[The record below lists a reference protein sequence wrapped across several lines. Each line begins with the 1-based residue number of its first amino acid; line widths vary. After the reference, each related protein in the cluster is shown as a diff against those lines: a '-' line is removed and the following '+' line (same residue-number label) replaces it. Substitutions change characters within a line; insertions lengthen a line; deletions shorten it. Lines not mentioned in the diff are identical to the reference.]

1 MFDLKI
7 NPEKN
12 AILCVLSGK
21 FDEAEAHDYVS
32 KFKDGVDR
40 LEPGMVVIT
49 DLTEFVP
56 TDDEVRR
63 ILQEGSKYA
72 VERGVL
78 RGIRIV
84 TESVSSKVGNIQ
96 LNKTARELGYKVDVV
111 NSLDEAKRLLGW

>member
-7 NPEKN
+7 NPAKN
-12 AILCVLSGK
+12 AILCILRGK
-21 FDEAEAHDYVS
+21 FDEAEARDYVS

-49 DLTEFVP
+49 DLTEFMP

-72 VERGVL
+72 VERGVS

-84 TESVSSKVGNIQ
+84 TESVGSTVGNIQ